1 MTPERPK
8 GGGAISRSRRY
19 YKAPVRLQN
28 RFPRK
33 AQNKASFMPLWIW
46 ELIHAACL
54 SRVRAAAN
62 LM

>member
-8 GGGAISRSRRY
+8 GGARSRGVGAIT
-19 YKAPVRLQN
+19 KPPVRLQN